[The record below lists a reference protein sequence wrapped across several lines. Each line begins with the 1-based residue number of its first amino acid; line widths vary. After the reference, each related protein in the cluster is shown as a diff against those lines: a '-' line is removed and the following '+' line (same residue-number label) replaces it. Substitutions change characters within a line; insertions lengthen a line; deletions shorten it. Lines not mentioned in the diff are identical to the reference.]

1 MNRRLEDKTILKVN
15 MLGGFSLV
23 YGNKPVPNN
32 YSGTSKMMQLFQILL
47 YAGREGISRGELID
61 RLYGREDLED
71 AGATLRVN
79 IYRLRKYIQKLKCF
93 ENDDCIWFQE
103 GVYRWNYTAVPLERD
118 TDHFNTTAEAA
129 LKEENPEIK
138 MELLKEACRMYRG
151 EFLPELAGEE
161 WVAIESCKYQKLY
174 VDCINEAA
182 VLLKE
187 NGQFAELL
195 ELSSQASSI
204 YYFEEYYLMQ
214 IDCLMALGRYKEAME
229 IYETAAAFYFEE
241 LGLEPSEEMLDRFR
255 QMRDKIHYNASVIS
269 DIKHGLQEGENNNGA
284 YFCSYPGFVD
294 CYHIVCRM
302 SERSGQPAFLM
313 LCTLV
318 DSEDVPL
325 TEEARLGNYM
335 DKLKS
340 AIRSALRRG
349 DSFTRYGNNQFL
361 VLLVG
366 IKQENC
372 AITQSRITNCFLSY
386 GLRGKISVRYEIY
399 PATEEEGPAGNL
411 LFHQNND
418 WQNA

>member
-1 MNRRLEDKTILKVN
+1 MNRRMEDKTSLKVH

-23 YGNKPVPNN
+23 YGGKTIPNN

-47 YAGREGISRGELID
+47 YAGRDGIPRGELIS
-61 RLYGREDLED
+61 RLYERENLED

-79 IYRLRKYIQKLKCF
+79 IYRLRKYIQKLNCF
-93 ENDDCIWFQE
+93 ENTDCIWFQE
-103 GVYRWNYTAVPLERD
+103 GIYRWNYCGVPLERD
-118 TDHFNTTAEAA
+118 TDLFLTTAEAA
-129 LKEENPEIK
+129 LEEEDPDK
-138 MELLKEACRMYRG
+138 KVELLKEACRMYRG

-187 NGQFAELL
+187 RGQFGELL

-229 IYETAAAFYFEE
+229 IYETAASFYFEE
-241 LGLEPSEEMLDRFR
+241 LGLEPSEEMMDRFR
-255 QMRDKIHYNASVIS
+255 QMREKIHYNASVIS
-269 DIKHGLQEGENNNGA
+269 DIKHGLQEGENKNGA

-318 DSEDVPL
+318 DGEELPL
-325 TEEARLGNYM
+325 TEDARLGNCM

-386 GLRGKISVRYEIY
+386 GLRGKITVRYEIY
-399 PATEEEGPAGNL
+399 PATEEDGTAGNL
-411 LFHQNND
+411 LFHQPSD
-418 WQNA
+418 WQNT

>member
-1 MNRRLEDKTILKVN
+1 MNRRMEDKTSLKVH

-23 YGNKPVPNN
+23 YGGKTIPNN

-47 YAGREGISRGELID
+47 YAGRDGIPRGELIS
-61 RLYGREDLED
+61 RLYERENLED

-79 IYRLRKYIQKLKCF
+79 IYRLRKYIQKLNCF
-93 ENDDCIWFQE
+93 ENTDCIWFQE
-103 GVYRWNYTAVPLERD
+103 GIYRWNYCAVPLERD
-118 TDHFNTTAEAA
+118 TDLFLTTAEAA
-129 LKEENPEIK
+129 LEEEDPDK
-138 MELLKEACRMYRG
+138 KVELLKEACRMYRG

-187 NGQFAELL
+187 RGQFGELL

-229 IYETAAAFYFEE
+229 IYETAASFYFEE
-241 LGLEPSEEMLDRFR
+241 LGLEPSEEMMDRFR
-255 QMRDKIHYNASVIS
+255 QMREKIHYNASVIS
-269 DIKHGLQEGENNNGA
+269 DIKHGLQEGENKNGA

-318 DSEDVPL
+318 DGEELPL
-325 TEEARLGNYM
+325 TEDARLGNCM

-386 GLRGKISVRYEIY
+386 GLLGKITVRYEIY
-399 PATEEEGPAGNL
+399 PATEEDGTAGNL
-411 LFHQNND
+411 LFHQPSD
-418 WQNA
+418 WQNT

>member
-1 MNRRLEDKTILKVN
+1 MNRRMEDKTILKVH
-15 MLGGFSLV
+15 MLGGFSLA
-23 YGNKPVPNN
+23 YGGKTIPNN

-47 YAGREGISRGELID
+47 YAGRDGIPRGELIS
-61 RLYGREDLED
+61 RLYEREDLED

-79 IYRLRKYIQKLKCF
+79 IYRLRKYIQKLNCF
-93 ENDDCIWFQE
+93 ENTDCIWFQE
-103 GVYRWNYTAVPLERD
+103 GIYRWNYCAVPLERD
-118 TDHFNTTAEAA
+118 TDLFLTTAEAA
-129 LKEENPEIK
+129 LEEEDPDKKVER
-138 MELLKEACRMYRG
+138 LKEACRMYRG

-187 NGQFAELL
+187 RGQFGELL

-229 IYETAAAFYFEE
+229 IYETAASFYFEE

-269 DIKHGLQEGENNNGA
+269 DIKHGLQEGENKNGA

-318 DSEDVPL
+318 DGEEFPL
-325 TEEARLGNYM
+325 TEDARLGNCM

-386 GLRGKISVRYEIY
+386 GLRGKITVRYEIY
-399 PATEEEGPAGNL
+399 PATEEEGTVGNL
-411 LFHQNND
+411 LFHQPSD
-418 WQNA
+418 WQET

>member
-1 MNRRLEDKTILKVN
+1 
-15 MLGGFSLV
+15 
-23 YGNKPVPNN
+23 
-32 YSGTSKMMQLFQILL
+32 
-47 YAGREGISRGELID
+47 
-61 RLYGREDLED
+61 
-71 AGATLRVN
+71 
-79 IYRLRKYIQKLKCF
+79 
-93 ENDDCIWFQE
+93 
-103 GVYRWNYTAVPLERD
+103 
-118 TDHFNTTAEAA
+118 
-129 LKEENPEIK
+129 
-138 MELLKEACRMYRG
+138 MYRG

-187 NGQFAELL
+187 RGQFGELL

-229 IYETAAAFYFEE
+229 IYETAASFYFEE
-241 LGLEPSEEMLDRFR
+241 LGLEPSEEMMDRFR
-255 QMRDKIHYNASVIS
+255 QMREKIHYNASVIS
-269 DIKHGLQEGENNNGA
+269 DIKHGLQEGENKNGA

-318 DSEDVPL
+318 DGEELPL
-325 TEEARLGNYM
+325 TEDARLGNCM

-386 GLRGKISVRYEIY
+386 GLRGKITVRYEIY
-399 PATEEEGPAGNL
+399 PATEEDGTAGNL
-411 LFHQNND
+411 LFHQPSD
-418 WQNA
+418 WQNT

>member
-1 MNRRLEDKTILKVN
+1 MNRRMEDKTSLKVH

-23 YGNKPVPNN
+23 YGGKTIPNN

-47 YAGREGISRGELID
+47 YAGRDGIPRGELIS
-61 RLYGREDLED
+61 RLYERENLED

-79 IYRLRKYIQKLKCF
+79 IYRLRKYIQKLNCF
-93 ENDDCIWFQE
+93 ENTDCIWFQE
-103 GVYRWNYTAVPLERD
+103 GIYRWNYCAVPLERD
-118 TDHFNTTAEAA
+118 TDLFLTTAEAA
-129 LKEENPEIK
+129 LEEEDPDK
-138 MELLKEACRMYRG
+138 KVELLKEACRMYRG

-182 VLLKE
+182 VLLKDR
-187 NGQFAELL
+187 GQFGELL

-229 IYETAAAFYFEE
+229 IYETAASFYFEE
-241 LGLEPSEEMLDRFR
+241 LGLEPSEEMMDRFR
-255 QMRDKIHYNASVIS
+255 QMREKIHYNASVIS
-269 DIKHGLQEGENNNGA
+269 DIKHGLQEGENKNGA

-318 DSEDVPL
+318 DGEELPL
-325 TEEARLGNYM
+325 TEDARLGNCM

-386 GLRGKISVRYEIY
+386 GLRGKITVRYEIY
-399 PATEEEGPAGNL
+399 PATEEDGTAGNL
-411 LFHQNND
+411 LFHQPSD
-418 WQNA
+418 WQNT

>member
-1 MNRRLEDKTILKVN
+1 MEDKTSLKVH

-23 YGNKPVPNN
+23 YGGKTIPNN

-47 YAGREGISRGELID
+47 YAGRDGIPRGELIS
-61 RLYGREDLED
+61 RLYERENLED

-79 IYRLRKYIQKLKCF
+79 IYRLRKYIQKLNCF
-93 ENDDCIWFQE
+93 ENTDCIWFQE
-103 GVYRWNYTAVPLERD
+103 GIYRWNYCAVPLERD
-118 TDHFNTTAEAA
+118 TDLFLTTAEAA
-129 LKEENPEIK
+129 LEEEDPDK
-138 MELLKEACRMYRG
+138 KVELLKEACRMYRG

-187 NGQFAELL
+187 RGQFGELL

-229 IYETAAAFYFEE
+229 IYETAASFYFEE
-241 LGLEPSEEMLDRFR
+241 LGLEPSEEMMDRFR
-255 QMRDKIHYNASVIS
+255 QMREKIHYNASVIS
-269 DIKHGLQEGENNNGA
+269 DIKHGLQEGENKNGA

-318 DSEDVPL
+318 DGEELPL
-325 TEEARLGNYM
+325 TEDARLGNCM

-349 DSFTRYGNNQFL
+349 DSFTPYGNNQFL

-386 GLRGKISVRYEIY
+386 GLRGKITVRYEIY
-399 PATEEEGPAGNL
+399 PATEEDGTAGNL
-411 LFHQNND
+411 LFHQPSD
-418 WQNA
+418 WQNT

>member
-1 MNRRLEDKTILKVN
+1 MNRRMEDKTSLKVH

-23 YGNKPVPNN
+23 YGGKTIPNN

-47 YAGREGISRGELID
+47 YAGRDGIPRGELIS
-61 RLYGREDLED
+61 RLYERENLED

-79 IYRLRKYIQKLKCF
+79 IYRLRKYIQKLNCF
-93 ENDDCIWFQE
+93 ENTDCIWFQE
-103 GVYRWNYTAVPLERD
+103 GIYRWNYCAVPLERD
-118 TDHFNTTAEAA
+118 TDLFLTTAEAA
-129 LKEENPEIK
+129 LEEEDPDK
-138 MELLKEACRMYRG
+138 KVELLKEACRMYRG

-187 NGQFAELL
+187 RGQFGELL

-229 IYETAAAFYFEE
+229 IYETAASFYFEE
-241 LGLEPSEEMLDRFR
+241 LGLEPSEEMMDRFR
-255 QMRDKIHYNASVIS
+255 QMREKIHYNASVIS
-269 DIKHGLQEGENNNGA
+269 DIKHGLQEGENKNGA

-318 DSEDVPL
+318 DGEELPL
-325 TEEARLGNYM
+325 TEDARLGNCM

-349 DSFTRYGNNQFL
+349 DSFPRYGNNQIL

-366 IKQENC
+366 NNQENC

-386 GLRGKISVRYEIY
+386 GLRGKITVRYEIY
-399 PATEEEGPAGNL
+399 PATEEDGTAGNL
-411 LFHQNND
+411 LFHQPSD
-418 WQNA
+418 WQNT

>member
-1 MNRRLEDKTILKVN
+1 MEDKTSLKVH

-23 YGNKPVPNN
+23 YGGKTIPNN

-47 YAGREGISRGELID
+47 YAGRDGIPRGELIS
-61 RLYGREDLED
+61 RLYERENLED

-79 IYRLRKYIQKLKCF
+79 IYRLRKYIQKLNCF
-93 ENDDCIWFQE
+93 ENTDCIWFQE
-103 GVYRWNYTAVPLERD
+103 GIYRWNYCAVPLERD
-118 TDHFNTTAEAA
+118 TDLFLTTAEAA
-129 LKEENPEIK
+129 LEEEDPDK
-138 MELLKEACRMYRG
+138 KVELLKEACRMYRG

-187 NGQFAELL
+187 RGQFGELL

-229 IYETAAAFYFEE
+229 IYETAASFYFEE
-241 LGLEPSEEMLDRFR
+241 LGLEPSEEMMDRFR
-255 QMRDKIHYNASVIS
+255 QMREKIHYNASVIS
-269 DIKHGLQEGENNNGA
+269 DIKHGLQEGENKNGA

-318 DSEDVPL
+318 DGEELPL
-325 TEEARLGNYM
+325 TEDARLGNCM

-386 GLRGKISVRYEIY
+386 GLRGKITVRYEIY
-399 PATEEEGPAGNL
+399 PATEEDGTAGNL
-411 LFHQNND
+411 LFHQPSD
-418 WQNA
+418 WQNT

>member
-1 MNRRLEDKTILKVN
+1 MNRRMEDKTSLKVH

-23 YGNKPVPNN
+23 YGGKTIPNN

-47 YAGREGISRGELID
+47 YAGRDGIPRGELIS
-61 RLYGREDLED
+61 RLYERENLED

-79 IYRLRKYIQKLKCF
+79 IYRLRKYIQKLNCF
-93 ENDDCIWFQE
+93 ENTDCIWFQE
-103 GVYRWNYTAVPLERD
+103 GIYRWNYCAVPLERD
-118 TDHFNTTAEAA
+118 TDLFLTTAEAA
-129 LKEENPEIK
+129 LEEEDPDK
-138 MELLKEACRMYRG
+138 KVELLKEACRMYRG

-187 NGQFAELL
+187 RGQFGELL

-229 IYETAAAFYFEE
+229 IYETAASFYFEE
-241 LGLEPSEEMLDRFR
+241 LGLEPSEEMMDRFR
-255 QMRDKIHYNASVIS
+255 QMREKIHYNASVIS
-269 DIKHGLQEGENNNGA
+269 DIKHGLQEGENKNGA

-313 LCTLV
+313 LCSLV
-318 DSEDVPL
+318 DGEELPL
-325 TEEARLGNYM
+325 TEDARLGNCM

-386 GLRGKISVRYEIY
+386 GLRGKITVRYEIY
-399 PATEEEGPAGNL
+399 PATEEDGTAGNL
-411 LFHQNND
+411 LFHQPSD
-418 WQNA
+418 WQNT

>member
-1 MNRRLEDKTILKVN
+1 MNRRMEDKTSLKVH

-23 YGNKPVPNN
+23 YGGKTIPNN

-47 YAGREGISRGELID
+47 YAGRDGIPRGELIS
-61 RLYGREDLED
+61 RLYERENLED
-71 AGATLRVN
+71 AGATMRVN
-79 IYRLRKYIQKLKCF
+79 IYRLRKYIQKLNCF
-93 ENDDCIWFQE
+93 ENTDCIWFQE
-103 GVYRWNYTAVPLERD
+103 GIYRWNYCAVPLERD
-118 TDHFNTTAEAA
+118 TDLFLTTAEAA
-129 LKEENPEIK
+129 LEEEDPDK
-138 MELLKEACRMYRG
+138 KVELLKEACRMYRG

-187 NGQFAELL
+187 RGQFGELL

-229 IYETAAAFYFEE
+229 IYETAASFYFEE
-241 LGLEPSEEMLDRFR
+241 LGLEPSEEMMDRFR
-255 QMRDKIHYNASVIS
+255 QMREKIHYNASVIS
-269 DIKHGLQEGENNNGA
+269 DIKHGLQEGENKNGA

-318 DSEDVPL
+318 DGEELPL
-325 TEEARLGNYM
+325 TEDARLGNCM

-386 GLRGKISVRYEIY
+386 GLRGKITVRYEIY
-399 PATEEEGPAGNL
+399 PATEEDGTAGNL
-411 LFHQNND
+411 LFHQPSD
-418 WQNA
+418 WQNT

>member
-1 MNRRLEDKTILKVN
+1 

-23 YGNKPVPNN
+23 YGKKPLSNN

-47 YAGREGISRGELID
+47 YAGREGIPRAELIE
-61 RLYGREDLED
+61 RLYGREELED

-79 IYRLRKYIQKLKCF
+79 IYRLRKYIQKLNCF
-93 ENDDCIWFQE
+93 ENTDCIWFQE
-103 GVYRWNYTAVPLERD
+103 GLYRWNYCAVPLERD
-118 TDHFNTTAEAA
+118 TDRFRLTAEEA
-129 LKEENPEIK
+129 LQETDPDKK
-138 MELLKEACRMYRG
+138 AELLKEACRMYRG

-174 VDCINEAA
+174 VDCINEASA
-182 VLLKE
+182 LLRE
-187 NGQFAELL
+187 RQEYEELL
-195 ELSSQASSI
+195 ELSAQACGI
-204 YYFEEYYLMQ
+204 YFFEEYYLMQ

-241 LGLEPSEEMLDRFR
+241 LGLEPSEEMLERFR
-255 QMRDKIHYNASVIS
+255 QMREKIHYNASVIT
-269 DIKHGLQEGENNNGA
+269 DIKQGLQESEEKNGA

-302 SERSGQPAFLM
+302 AERSGQPAFLM

-318 DSEDVPL
+318 DGEGMPL
-325 TEEARLGNYM
+325 TEDARLDRYM

-366 IKQENC
+366 IRQENC
-372 AITQSRITNCFLSY
+372 EITQSRVSNCFLSY
-386 GLRGKISVRYEIY
+386 GFRGKISIRYEVY
-399 PATEEEGPAGNL
+399 PAAEENETAGEL
-411 LFHQNND
+411 LFGQSPD
-418 WQNA
+418 WQQ